1 MRLATR
7 MKLTYGTVFIVP
19 LILMFVTFWGMGQIE
34 MRALRQK
41 FDMEEASVEMLVNPY
56 KMLDKISSSIV
67 DELRNTAE
75 NSPEKLMDTAYLE
88 QMNQRLEA
96 YSSFL
101 VLRRGGEVYYSGGPG
116 DTGLELSN
124 LELFTVDS
132 GFVSGEEPYHLKQI
146 DFGFS
151 DGSEGVVQILTPVE
165 SVVHQVENMIVKAFV
180 LALIILVAVS
190 GTAFFGLYQ
199 SIVQPLEKLKR
210 AAVNIKEGNL
220 DFNVITDTE
229 DEIGEV
235 CTAFEEMRIKLKA
248 QIDLSMQYE
257 KDNKELISNIS
268 HDLKTPITAIKGYV
282 EGIRDD
288 VADTPEKMDKYI
300 RTIYN
305 KATDMDKLIDEP
317 IDFISGQIEEFE
329 RRRVEAKKAM
339 ICEIYTGIMA
349 EHGTV
354 MEYLPLDRI
363 YDSRWENSTT
373 TQKAITEAITAHVE
387 HVEKDLDTIRAM
399 ESEFEDKGLAKYK
412 ATLELSDA
420 ITAMNQYQ
428 KQKEEILRRQAEEEQ
443 RKAAL
448 VHEEPAAPEVVPEV
462 VPEEEKEVR
471 SAPAS
476 AGTVRYEVV
485 ADPFQIAQLEAAMR
499 EYGIKFRRV

>member
-1 MRLATR
+1 MQEINLLVEQKDGSIETNFEEIKAALAA
-7 MKLTYGTVFIVP
+7 K
-19 LILMFVTFWGMGQIE
+19 
-34 MRALRQK
+34 
-41 FDMEEASVEMLVNPY
+41 MEEY
-56 KMLDKISSSIV
+56 KGMV
-67 DELRNTAE
+67 FTAE
-75 NSPEKLMDTAYLE
+75 SQPEAKRTVA
-88 QMNQRLEA
+88 
-96 YSSFL
+96 S
-101 VLRRGGEVYYSGGPG
+101 LR
-116 DTGLELSN
+116 
-124 LELFTVDS
+124 
-132 GFVSGEEPYHLKQI
+132 
-146 DFGFS
+146 
-151 DGSEGVVQILTPVE
+151 
-165 SVVHQVENMIVKAFV
+165 
-180 LALIILVAVS
+180 
-190 GTAFFGLYQ
+190 
-199 SIVQPLEKLKR
+199 KLKKAMSDR
-210 AAVNIKEGNL
+210 RIEIKKTFMMPYTN
-220 DFNVITDTE
+220 
-229 DEIGEV
+229 
-235 CTAFEEMRIKLKA
+235 FEA
-248 QIDLSMQYE
+248 QV
-257 KDNKELISNIS
+257 KEL
-268 HDLKTPITAIKGYV
+268 
-282 EGIRDD
+282 
-288 VADTPEKMDKYI
+288 
-300 RTIYN
+300 
-305 KATDMDKLIDEP
+305 DKLIDEP

-443 RKAAL
+443 RKAEEEARRAAEEEQRKAAL

-471 SAPAS
+471 SATAPE
-476 AGTVRYEVV
+476 GTVRYEVV

-499 EYGIKFRRV
+499 EYGIEFRRV

>member
-1 MRLATR
+1 MQEINLLVEQKDGSIETNFEEIKAALAAGLEEYKG
-7 MKLTYGTVFIVP
+7 MVF
-19 LILMFVTFWGMGQIE
+19 
-34 MRALRQK
+34 
-41 FDMEEASVEMLVNPY
+41 
-56 KMLDKISSSIV
+56 
-67 DELRNTAE
+67 TAE
-75 NSPEKLMDTAYLE
+75 SQPEAKRTVA
-88 QMNQRLEA
+88 
-96 YSSFL
+96 S
-101 VLRRGGEVYYSGGPG
+101 LR
-116 DTGLELSN
+116 
-124 LELFTVDS
+124 
-132 GFVSGEEPYHLKQI
+132 
-146 DFGFS
+146 
-151 DGSEGVVQILTPVE
+151 
-165 SVVHQVENMIVKAFV
+165 
-180 LALIILVAVS
+180 
-190 GTAFFGLYQ
+190 
-199 SIVQPLEKLKR
+199 KLKKAMNDR
-210 AAVNIKEGNL
+210 RIEIKKTFMVPYTN
-220 DFNVITDTE
+220 
-229 DEIGEV
+229 
-235 CTAFEEMRIKLKA
+235 FEA
-248 QIDLSMQYE
+248 QV
-257 KDNKELISNIS
+257 KEL
-268 HDLKTPITAIKGYV
+268 
-282 EGIRDD
+282 
-288 VADTPEKMDKYI
+288 
-300 RTIYN
+300 
-305 KATDMDKLIDEP
+305 DKLIDEP

-399 ESEFEDKGLAKYK
+399 ESEFADKGLAKYK

-448 VHEEPAAPEVVPEV
+448 VHEEPAVPEV

>member
-1 MRLATR
+1 MQEINLLVEQKDGSIETNFEEIKVALAAGLEEYKG
-7 MKLTYGTVFIVP
+7 MVF
-19 LILMFVTFWGMGQIE
+19 
-34 MRALRQK
+34 
-41 FDMEEASVEMLVNPY
+41 
-56 KMLDKISSSIV
+56 
-67 DELRNTAE
+67 TAE
-75 NSPEKLMDTAYLE
+75 SQPEAKRTVA
-88 QMNQRLEA
+88 
-96 YSSFL
+96 S
-101 VLRRGGEVYYSGGPG
+101 LR
-116 DTGLELSN
+116 
-124 LELFTVDS
+124 
-132 GFVSGEEPYHLKQI
+132 
-146 DFGFS
+146 
-151 DGSEGVVQILTPVE
+151 
-165 SVVHQVENMIVKAFV
+165 
-180 LALIILVAVS
+180 
-190 GTAFFGLYQ
+190 
-199 SIVQPLEKLKR
+199 KLKKAMNDR
-210 AAVNIKEGNL
+210 RIEIKKTFMAPYTN
-220 DFNVITDTE
+220 
-229 DEIGEV
+229 
-235 CTAFEEMRIKLKA
+235 FEA
-248 QIDLSMQYE
+248 QV
-257 KDNKELISNIS
+257 KEL
-268 HDLKTPITAIKGYV
+268 
-282 EGIRDD
+282 
-288 VADTPEKMDKYI
+288 
-300 RTIYN
+300 
-305 KATDMDKLIDEP
+305 DKLIDEP

-399 ESEFEDKGLAKYK
+399 ESEFEDKGLAKYR

>member
-1 MRLATR
+1 MQEINLLVEQKDGSIETNFEEIKVALAAGLEEYKG
-7 MKLTYGTVFIVP
+7 MVF
-19 LILMFVTFWGMGQIE
+19 
-34 MRALRQK
+34 
-41 FDMEEASVEMLVNPY
+41 
-56 KMLDKISSSIV
+56 
-67 DELRNTAE
+67 TAE
-75 NSPEKLMDTAYLE
+75 SQPEAKRTVA
-88 QMNQRLEA
+88 
-96 YSSFL
+96 S
-101 VLRRGGEVYYSGGPG
+101 LR
-116 DTGLELSN
+116 
-124 LELFTVDS
+124 
-132 GFVSGEEPYHLKQI
+132 
-146 DFGFS
+146 
-151 DGSEGVVQILTPVE
+151 
-165 SVVHQVENMIVKAFV
+165 
-180 LALIILVAVS
+180 
-190 GTAFFGLYQ
+190 
-199 SIVQPLEKLKR
+199 KLKKAMNDR
-210 AAVNIKEGNL
+210 RIEIKKTFMAPYTN
-220 DFNVITDTE
+220 
-229 DEIGEV
+229 
-235 CTAFEEMRIKLKA
+235 FEA
-248 QIDLSMQYE
+248 QV
-257 KDNKELISNIS
+257 KEL
-268 HDLKTPITAIKGYV
+268 
-282 EGIRDD
+282 
-288 VADTPEKMDKYI
+288 
-300 RTIYN
+300 
-305 KATDMDKLIDEP
+305 DKLIDEP

-428 KQKEEILRRQAEEEQ
+428 KQKEGILRRQAEEEQ